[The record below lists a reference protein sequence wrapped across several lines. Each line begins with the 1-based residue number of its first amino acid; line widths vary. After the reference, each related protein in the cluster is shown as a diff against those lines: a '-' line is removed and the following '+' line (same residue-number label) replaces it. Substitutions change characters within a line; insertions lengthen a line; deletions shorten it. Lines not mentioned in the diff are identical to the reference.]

1 MLAVLM
7 LAAGS
12 RIFIFFPVLV
22 AVFCTRVCCLL
33 AITSEKYI
41 LSQLVFIN
49 DKNNFTKNNLN
60 DALDVALTENP
71 EPHLC
76 EGQRSCERWQTL
88 AGLSQLTVS

>member
-1 MLAVLM
+1 MAVVFY
-7 LAAGS
+7 
-12 RIFIFFPVLV
+12 FIFFSSACGFVLYTCV
-22 AVFCTRVCCLL
+22 SCLL

-41 LSQLVFIN
+41 FISIGVKIN

-71 EPHLC
+71 EPDLC

-88 AGLSQLTVS
+88 TGLSQLTVS